1 MRRTGLLRDQRGVA
15 LVVAVL
21 ALAMLSAVGTT
32 VVYFASSGLRSAN
45 VSKSQVDAQSLAEA
59 GLGMA
64 RSTLFNATNYLDPNA
79 VPQQTVSLN
88 GGTVVYSGTLAGT
101 IWTLTGSG
109 TVRNPTGPDASPI
122 TRTATT
128 QVAIET
134 VRVGTANNAAW
145 NYLFAAN
152 PSSCTRVS
160 SNITITVPVY
170 VNGDLCL
177 NSNSRITGPYVGVTG
192 QVTLASNSS
201 IGTSSVPIE
210 QVDVVSRCRYG
221 NGSWHTPCSAADRVY
236 AQTITTQPFVYT
248 KPPVDLAYWYANSK
262 PGPLNGCTQG
272 SFPGGFDNNTTMNKS
287 RSTVNLMPSSAYDC
301 RVTDAGGNVLGRIAW
316 APGNPGTLTIAG
328 TVFFD
333 GHISIPS
340 NTHGRYQGRG
350 TIYTSGRVI
359 FASNADLC
367 VTSGCVPSGW
377 DTSVNLL
384 ALVAGESSSSNGI
397 SFASNSGFQG
407 ALYAINDYSESS
419 NSRIGGPV
427 IARQIA
433 LASNSHHSAAI
444 QELLTGMPATYTE
457 TIRPVNV
464 EGSWSG

>member
-1 MRRTGLLRDQRGVA
+1 MRRNGLHRDQRGVA

-21 ALAMLSAVGTT
+21 VLTVLSAVGTT

-45 VSKSQVDAQSLAEA
+45 VSKSRVDAESLAEA

-64 RSTLFNATNYLDPNA
+64 RSTLFSATNYLDPNA

-88 GGTVVYSGTLAGT
+88 GGTVTYSGSLAGT
-101 IWTLTGSG
+101 LWTLRGTG

-128 QVAIET
+128 QVSIET
-134 VRVGTANNAAW
+134 VRVSTANNAAW

-152 PSSCTRVS
+152 PTTCTTVS
-160 SNITITVPVY
+160 SNITLPVSIY
-170 VNGDLCL
+170 VNGNLCL

-201 IGTSSVPIE
+201 IGTSSAPIG
-210 QVDVVSRCRYG
+210 QVDAVGGCRYK
-221 NGSWHTPCSAADRVY
+221 NGAWHTPCTSADRVY
-236 AQTITTQPFVYT
+236 AHEITTEPFVYT
-248 KPPVDLAYWYANSK
+248 KPPVDLAYWYANAK

-316 APGNPGTLTIAG
+316 TPGNPGTLTIAG

-367 VTSGCVPSGW
+367 VTSGCVPAGW

-384 ALVAGESSSSNGI
+384 ALVAGESSTSNGI

-407 ALYAINDYSESS
+407 ALYAVNDYSEAS

-427 IARQIA
+427 IARQIR

-444 QELLTGMPATYTE
+444 QELLAGMPATYTE